1 MKTITIFAVPP
12 LWIGNSA
19 FTLLDTPVDNNFD
32 LKNYREHILRQ
43 NIDNMDTQQKITR
56 TLSVNNF
63 GFINIDRP
71 LDYPQGGSFF
81 ASYVDTQNN
90 PLKLANV
97 VLVEKER
104 NMLFRYKNQ
113 INYNPE
119 KANILWGITS
129 TGALAY
135 FNEAQFVGLNK
146 TAKKQTLTMNIISP
160 DKLSY
165 DAITSLFSID

>member
-1 MKTITIFAVPP
+1 MAHF
-12 LWIGNSA
+12 
-19 FTLLDTPVDNNFD
+19 LL
-32 LKNYREHILRQ
+32 
-43 NIDNMDTQQKITR
+43 
-56 TLSVNNF
+56 
-63 GFINIDRP
+63 
-71 LDYPQGGSFF
+71 
-81 ASYVDTQNN
+81 SYVDTQNN

-104 NMLFRYKNQ
+104 NVLFRYKNQ

-129 TGALAY
+129 RGALAY
-135 FNEAQFVGLNK
+135 FNEAQFKGLSK

-165 DAITSLFSID
+165 DSITSIFTID

>member
-1 MKTITIFAVPP
+1 
-12 LWIGNSA
+12 
-19 FTLLDTPVDNNFD
+19 
-32 LKNYREHILRQ
+32 
-43 NIDNMDTQQKITR
+43 MDTQQKITR

-90 PLKLANV
+90 PLKLTNV

-135 FNEAQFVGLNK
+135 FNEAQFESLNR
-146 TAKKQTLTMNIISP
+146 TAKKQTLTMDIISP

>member
-1 MKTITIFAVPP
+1 
-12 LWIGNSA
+12 
-19 FTLLDTPVDNNFD
+19 
-32 LKNYREHILRQ
+32 
-43 NIDNMDTQQKITR
+43 MDTQQKITR

-90 PLKLANV
+90 PLKLTNV

-129 TGALAY
+129 SGTLTY
-135 FNEAQFVGLNK
+135 FNEANFEGLRA
-146 TAKKQTLTMNIISP
+146 TAK
-160 DKLSY
+160 
-165 DAITSLFSID
+165 